1 MSLTHVSYLW
11 ANSDQAT
18 MSLSNGSGIL
28 ETHGHL
34 MWDDHYD
41 SIIAPLPAA
50 YPHHPGG
57 SVVDLEHHHIYSIIF
72 DSLVDRFNMRHV
84 TYVNCI
90 FLTAIYGP
98 SHGPRTPRVQGGRG
112 PDQGSYF
119 PPPHLHGDHPAAW
132 ITNQPT
138 THVVVPC
145 HHGEKAHFSPIS
157 TFGISRMKKKLKP
170 KGSPKGSQSVESE
183 VEEEEEEK
191 EEAEV
196 PTNFDRSISDD
207 MIVCSSEK
215 TVSNHSNSEFWI
227 EME

>member
-41 SIIAPLPAA
+41 SIIAPLPA
-50 YPHHPGG
+50 
-57 SVVDLEHHHIYSIIF
+57 VVDLEHHHIYSIIF

-98 SHGPRTPRVQGGRG
+98 SHGPRTPRVQGWRG

-132 ITNQPT
+132 YAEGAAAATAPT
-138 THVVVPC
+138 VGNAIEVGQAAVPLQEC
-145 HHGEKAHFSPIS
+145 LHPTIYQ
-157 TFGISRMKKKLKP
+157 KP
-170 KGSPKGSQSVESE
+170 FFILYYRRYDQL
-183 VEEEEEEK
+183 
-191 EEAEV
+191 
-196 PTNFDRSISDD
+196 R
-207 MIVCSSEK
+207 
-215 TVSNHSNSEFWI
+215 W
-227 EME
+227 